1 MAGPRCKQTYEP
13 GDHVLSPLGE
23 GVIVSSRILDRPEGQ
38 MVCRV
43 KHDTYAD
50 HDGDTFD
57 LLVEHLRHN

>member
-1 MAGPRCKQTYEP
+1 
-13 GDHVLSPLGE
+13 
-23 GVIVSSRILDRPEGQ
+23 
-38 MVCRV
+38 VCRV

>member
-1 MAGPRCKQTYEP
+1 
-13 GDHVLSPLGE
+13 
-23 GVIVSSRILDRPEGQ
+23 